1 MSLVLSYAAGVVGT
15 LSPCVL
21 PVLPAMSA
29 AAIRSHRLGPAV
41 LALGAIVSFT
51 VIGFIL
57 ALTGSVFGLDQTVV
71 RMTGAI
77 VMIVFGVLL
86 AFQGIGGDITR
97 RLFAGFSQSFS
108 NCLARIT
115 SEHLGAQFTIG
126 LLIGAVW
133 TPCVG
138 AALGAAVS
146 LASQGERPVY
156 AIAAMF
162 LFGVGVMTPF
172 LAIAYGLRSYVERHR
187 TKMVGFSRMA
197 RRALGVILIAIGLS
211 VISGLDKR
219 MEQWAVE
226 RMPESFAKLLYGI

>member
-1 MSLVLSYAAGVVGT
+1 VLAYAAGVVGT

-21 PVLPAMSA
+21 PVLPSISA

-41 LALGAIVSFT
+41 LALGAVVSFT
-51 VIGFIL
+51 VIGFVL
-57 ALTGSVFGLDQTVV
+57 ALTGSVFGLDQAVV

-77 VMIVFGVLL
+77 VMVVFGVLL
-86 AFQGIGGDITR
+86 AFQDIGGDITQ
-97 RLFAGFSQSFS
+97 RLFAALGERFS
-108 NCLARIT
+108 NRLARIT

-138 AALGAAVS
+138 ATLGAAVS

-156 AIAAMF
+156 AIAVMF

-172 LAIAYGLRSYVERHR
+172 LAIAYGLRTYVERHR

-197 RRALGVILIAIGLS
+197 RCVLGVILIAFGLS
-211 VISGLDKR
+211 VLTGLDKR

-226 RMPESFAKLLYGI
+226 RMPESLATFLYGI